1 MAVTFTGPGTRPIGT
16 LTCDRGCGTVFHDG
30 RAETD
35 GPLIHQRAALAGWF
49 FPRSAPGVQ
58 IDVCPG
64 CQPPEYY

>member
-1 MAVTFTGPGTRPIGT
+1 MAVTFAGADTRPIGT
-16 LTCDRGCGTVFHDG
+16 MTCDHGCGAVFHDG

-49 FPRSAPGVQ
+49 YPCPAPGVQ

-64 CQPPEYY
+64 CQPYDGY